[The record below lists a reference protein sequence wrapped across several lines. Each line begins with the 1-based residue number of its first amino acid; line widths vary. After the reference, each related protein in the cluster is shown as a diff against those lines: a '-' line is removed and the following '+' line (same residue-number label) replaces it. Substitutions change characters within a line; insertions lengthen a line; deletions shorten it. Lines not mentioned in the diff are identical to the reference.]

1 MKIFDSHLILD
12 HTTGLDE
19 GYYLLMKPT
28 ETDLFNS
35 TLLQSRNFGA
45 TNNPCSFV
53 FYYYMFGVFICG
65 EKLKK

>member
-35 TLLQSRNFGA
+35 TLLQSRNFA
-45 TNNPCSFV
+45 LTSTNNSCSFV
-53 FYYYMFGVFICG
+53 FYYYMFGVFVARN
-65 EKLKK
+65 

>member
-19 GYYLLMKPT
+19 GYYILMKPT

-35 TLLQSRNFGA
+35 TLLQSRNFA
-45 TNNPCSFV
+45 LTSTNNRCSFV
-53 FYYYMFGVFICG
+53 FYYYMFGVFVARN
-65 EKLKK
+65 

>member
-19 GYYLLMKPT
+19 GYYILMKPT

-35 TLLQSRNFGA
+35 TLLQSRNFA
-45 TNNPCSFV
+45 LTSTNNPCSFV
-53 FYYYMFGVFICG
+53 FYYYMFGVFVARN
-65 EKLKK
+65 